1 MKAVSFLPAATQ
13 MIYDMG
19 LQDLLYGVTFECPE
33 KSRADKQILVRC
45 VCLPVQVRHLGPPV
59 GYYISEIGPLN
70 QVTHMWEYDSLAD
83 MEARRAARNADPDW
97 AKYTAA
103 SAGFVTQQEDRIIRR
118 VVFKS
123 LG

>member
-1 MKAVSFLPAATQ
+1 MSKKALVNMRIYTIRPRGIPEFLR
-13 MIYDMG
+13 I
-19 LQDLLYGVTFECPE
+19 FEE
-33 KSRADKQILVRC
+33 LG
-45 VCLPVQVRHLGPPV
+45 LPVQIRHLGPPV